1 MKILFLTLVRVE
13 NLEDHGIYHDL
24 LRKFR
29 DNNHEVNIVCPSE
42 RKYGLN
48 TRLYSKEN
56 VNILNVWTPNI
67 QKTNVIEKG
76 ISTLIIEYLYYFA
89 IRKYINFTDV
99 DLILYSTPPITFTNL
114 IQKLKQSSNAIT
126 YLLLKDIFPQNA
138 VDLELFK
145 SDGFLY
151 KYFRA
156 KEISLYK
163 ISNFIGC
170 MSPANYKYLIRN
182 NQQLETFKL
191 EINPNTIEVNSDFP
205 EVDLDLYSKYKI
217 PTDKIIYL
225 FGGNLGIPQGIN
237 YLMQNIAYCKSIK
250 EAFFLIVGDG
260 TEFDLLKKWIDL
272 EHIENAQ
279 LIKEIPKKDF
289 DGILRLADV
298 GLIFLNPRFTIPN
311 FPSRLLSYM
320 QYKLPVIC
328 ATDMVSDIGDIAS
341 ENNFGFKCLASD
353 FEVFYNYVVKL
364 LNKNLRIEM
373 GENAITFLHNEYNVE
388 LSYAKIIE
396 KGKICE

>member
-1 MKILFLTLVRVE
+1 MKILFLTLVRIE

-29 DNNHEVNIVCPSE
+29 DNEHEVIVVCPSE
-42 RKYGLN
+42 RKYRLKTG
-48 TRLYSKEN
+48 LYSNEN
-56 VNILNVWTPNI
+56 VKILNVWTPNI

-76 ISTLIIEYLYYFA
+76 ISMILIEYLYYFA
-89 IRKYINFTDV
+89 IKRYINFSDF

-138 VDLELFK
+138 VDLKLFK

-156 KEISLYK
+156 KEILLYQ

-170 MSPANYKYLIRN
+170 MSPANYDYLVKN
-182 NQQLETFKL
+182 NQQLETSKL
-191 EINPNTIEVNSDFP
+191 EINPNTIEIDFDFP
-205 EVDLDLYSKYKI
+205 EVDLDLYSKYNI
-217 PTDKIIYL
+217 PGDKIIYL
-225 FGGNLGIPQGIN
+225 FGGNLGVPQGIN
-237 YLMQNIAYCKSIK
+237 YLMQNIAHCKSIK

-272 EHIENAQ
+272 EHIENAL
-279 LIKEIPKKDF
+279 LIKEIPKNDF

-320 QYKLPVIC
+320 QHKMPVIC
-328 ATDMVSDIGDIAS
+328 ATDTVSDIGEITS
-341 ENNFGFKCLASD
+341 LNNFGYSCLTSD
-353 FEVFYNYVVKL
+353 LDSFYNFVVKL
-364 LNKNLRIEM
+364 LDIDLRVNMGYSSFNYLIEHYSVDV
-373 GENAITFLHNEYNVE
+373 TFDKIVE
-388 LSYAKIIE
+388 KV
-396 KGKICE
+396 K